1 MIFDFFSEMK
11 PYIGTFNRFIK
22 GNIVN
27 IFGVFLSARIWSR
40 ERCSSS
46 LSLYTT
52 FLVTSLIFPSI
63 IYVIVPVKSFELNF
77 FANLNPISLHLFSD
91 EIISTIS
98 FKGFLDF
105 FEGVVK
111 IQSSLF
117 NLVSFFFTPFERLI
131 TGDCL
136 GEDFFLERRRIQ
148 KVIIINI
155 IRKYFTI
162 FNNISYG
169 VKKYIIFLG
178 VKANNLMSLNFLI
191 LTL

>member
-40 ERCSSS
+40 ERFSSS
-46 LSLYTT
+46 PSLYTT
-52 FLVTSLIFPSI
+52 FLVTSLIFPSL

-105 FEGVVK
+105 FRRGCQNPVFF
-111 IQSSLF
+111 IQSCVFLF
-117 NLVSFFFTPFERLI
+117 YSFRVSYNRRL
-131 TGDCL
+131 
-136 GEDFFLERRRIQ
+136 FRRR
-148 KVIIINI
+148 
-155 IRKYFTI
+155 F
-162 FNNISYG
+162 FS
-169 VKKYIIFLG
+169 
-178 VKANNLMSLNFLI
+178 
-191 LTL
+191 